1 MIKINLLKCT
11 VLNCCDARELKF
23 SLRGGRYYIRPLC
36 SVHRHRKYAGL
47 ENWTGPRKHAYSGAG
62 WITTDGYREFQKNNR
77 RILEHRLV
85 WENIHG
91 PIPKGMVIHHINGI
105 KLDNASNNLCLMSQS
120 EHLKLHLKDN

>member
-1 MIKINLLKCT
+1 MDT
-11 VLNCCDARELKF
+11 
-23 SLRGGRYYIRPLC
+23 
-36 SVHRHRKYAGL
+36 
-47 ENWTGPRKHAYSGAG
+47 ENFK
-62 WITTDGYREFQKNNR
+62 KNNR